1 MQLWRW
7 QICPPSH
14 YRALRNAGLRRFPYG
29 QRFFCCMER
38 SPGTLDVGSR
48 AQRGRGGV
56 SSLSLPGG
64 LPLAAG
70 AGLYRPQKYIFIKEI
85 DMKPRKLLSLFLAVL
100 MVATL
105 LPVSAL
111 AAEISSTG
119 ITITVPTAENQLS
132 TSANAAPG
140 ITVDS
145 VKWFWERQRC
155 RVRIPQ
161 NSVLPTSWK

>member
-1 MQLWRW
+1 
-7 QICPPSH
+7 
-14 YRALRNAGLRRFPYG
+14 
-29 QRFFCCMER
+29 
-38 SPGTLDVGSR
+38 
-48 AQRGRGGV
+48 
-56 SSLSLPGG
+56 
-64 LPLAAG
+64 
-70 AGLYRPQKYIFIKEI
+70 
-85 DMKPRKLLSLFLAVL
+85 MKPRKLLSLFLAVL

-145 VKWFWERQRC
+145 VKWFLGATEVQSSDTAKFGTTYKLEVKLSPASADDQFADAFSVYINDLG
-155 RVRIPQ
+155 VRPLRMFQ
-161 NSVLPTSWK
+161 QW